1 MTCPICLSLE
11 RAYEVAFSN
20 YIEARSSASFSMCP
34 KVAAHKN
41 VEMERTKYELKEHR
55 LLCVLAN
62 RKVAPPAI
70 AEHVCELET
79 LVA

>member
-11 RAYEVAFSN
+11 RAYEMAFSN
-20 YIEARSSASFSMCP
+20 YVEARSSASFSMCP

-41 VEMERTKYELKEHR
+41 VEMERTKYELEEHR
-55 LLCVLAN
+55 LVCVLVS
-62 RKVAPPAI
+62 RKVAPPAR
-70 AEHVCELET
+70 AKQVYELET